1 MTTSARRV
9 ASVPRRM
16 PAETWRRICD
26 LVCQA
31 DDPARAELDSVLGV
45 AALLISEE
53 YTADQPIVFGGAGPQ
68 VRFYT
73 VHNDEALEA
82 DLDDELP
89 LAVAVTDGDWRVS
102 LPARAPDLEWAE
114 RELAARSSRIT
125 VRDAGA

>member
-1 MTTSARRV
+1 MTTYARRV

-16 PAETWRRICD
+16 PAETWGRICD
-26 LVCQA
+26 LACQA
-31 DDPARAELDSVLGV
+31 GDPARAELDAALGV

-53 YTADQPIVFGGAGPQ
+53 YTAGEPIIFSGGGPQ

-73 VHNDEALEA
+73 THNDEALEA

-102 LPARAPDLEWAE
+102 LPARAPDLEWAA
-114 RELAARSSRIT
+114 RELAARSPRIT
-125 VRDAGA
+125 VRDADA